1 LQRGDD
7 RRCGASP
14 PATGLEGARVYF
26 GLIRISLYPFVPVGT
41 TVVLLWSV
49 LLGLVYAV
57 GSVKGGH
64 TALRYLRV
72 VVWTGAAALVTTWV
86 WALATG
92 QWQRFLGEFGWQP
105 MLEMLL
111 GAALLLFVMVWM
123 GMTYVSTKLRDEAAS
138 SAEAGESASGAVDRE
153 GGSDA

>member
-1 LQRGDD
+1 
-7 RRCGASP
+7 
-14 PATGLEGARVYF
+14 VYF
-26 GLIRISLYPFVPVGT
+26 GLMRISEYPFVPLGT
-41 TVVLLWSV
+41 TIVLLWSV

-64 TALRYLRV
+64 AALRYFRV
-72 VVWTGAAALVTTWV
+72 VVWIGAGALVITWA

-92 QWQRFLGEFGWQP
+92 QWQRFLGEFGWQS

-111 GAALLLFVMVWM
+111 GAGLLLFVMVWM
-123 GMTYVSTKLRDEAAS
+123 GMTYVSTKLRDEAAWD
-138 SAEAGESASGAVDRE
+138 AETERSHEGTADRE